1 MLFNKKKIEDPQPVA
16 AEEPQPVVEE
26 PAAEPFKPSDTTY
39 IGKGITFYGDFVT
52 SDKLEI
58 NGAVEGDVKS
68 SSLLTVTEGAAFKG
82 SAAVDALDLSGTVDG
97 SIDCSQLA
105 RLTAGASMTGTLN
118 TRYLQTEPGSYFEGD
133 LNMHPSADPAE
144 PVPAAQEDDIEATEE
159 NIFEL

>member
-1 MLFNKKKIEDPQPVA
+1 MLFNKKKIEDPQPVT
-16 AEEPQPVVEE
+16 AEEPQPVVET

-58 NGAVEGDVKS
+58 NGAVEGDVRS
-68 SSLLTVTEGAAFKG
+68 SALLIITEGAALKG
-82 SAAVDALDLSGTVDG
+82 SAAVDALDLSGTIDG
-97 SIDCSQLA
+97 SVDCFQLA
-105 RLTAGASMTGTLN
+105 RLTASASMTGTLN
-118 TRYLQTEPGSYFEGD
+118 TRYLQTDPGSYFEGD
-133 LNMHPSADPAE
+133 LNMGAGAKAAD